1 MAMHCVKCDKDGE
14 PITAPLFMGK
24 LEVEIK
30 SKICQLCWKEWE
42 NMRVMVINEYH
53 INLGDENGREMIKK
67 HMRSFLK
74 MGDAID
80 SSKVQE
86 NFRPQ

>member
-1 MAMHCVKCDKDGE
+1 MAVHCVKCEKDGE
-14 PITAPLFMGK
+14 PITATLFMGK
-24 LEVEIK
+24 LETEIK
-30 SKICQLCWKEWE
+30 SKICQPCWKEWE

-80 SSKVQE
+80 TAKVQE

>member
-1 MAMHCVKCDKDGE
+1 
-14 PITAPLFMGK
+14 
-24 LEVEIK
+24 
-30 SKICQLCWKEWE
+30 
-42 NMRVMVINEYH
+42 
-53 INLGDENGREMIKK
+53 MIKK

-80 SSKVQE
+80 TAKVQE